1 MARTVCRFQKK
12 PNERIAL
19 ELVLDCDDKFVED
32 DKIVLDVGKT
42 ENKSKEKNR
51 VRFFF
56 VPFSHTGNEL
66 AWSVVLFF

>member
-19 ELVLDCDDKFVED
+19 EFVLDCDDKFVED

-42 ENKSKEKNR
+42 ENKSKEKKSR
-51 VRFFF
+51 
-56 VPFSHTGNEL
+56 
-66 AWSVVLFF
+66 